1 MNVGECFA
9 RAVAAKDRDGI
20 LQALSPELD
29 FRGVTPRKSWEAA
42 TGEDFVDRILLGTWF
57 GPNDTI
63 RALQRVETDAFA
75 DVERVSYRLELER
88 DSGQFLLEQ
97 QAYYRT
103 TDGRISWLRI
113 ACSGYRPVGAAAA
126 GRPAG

>member
-1 MNVGECFA
+1 MNTGERFA
-9 RAVAAKDRDGI
+9 HAIAEKDRNAI
-20 LQALSPELD
+20 LQALSPQLD
-29 FRGVTPRKSWEAA
+29 FKGVTPRKTWEAA

-75 DVERVSYRLELER
+75 DTERVSYRLELER
-88 DSGQFLLEQ
+88 DGGRFLLEQ

-103 TDGRISWLRI
+103 SEGRISWLRI
-113 ACSGYRPVGAAAA
+113 ACSGYRPVSAVGSRSPTA
-126 GRPAG
+126 